1 MERNLK
7 PLYVCVFVMVAALVG
22 CGGGNNSTSNDT
34 TGGSAGSSNSGGSAG
49 SELDG
54 DVCAKSLGG
63 TCDEEG
69 AVDPC
74 TDYVCA
80 CGQWQ
85 DPDNIQCP
93 DAGTDAEPDANDPD
107 SGVDAESD
115 VDQPDAPPS
124 PEEICGNDKDDDGNG
139 KADCQDDACSSEL
152 ECQEEVCDGVD
163 NNGNGQEDEGFT
175 CKLGSTGNCQTAC
188 GSFGTMECESGCEW
202 GACQPPAENCTNG
215 KDDNCNGKTDCEDS
229 SCAGHAVCQCDAPTV
244 GEWCNTPYVPGDFFE
259 CEPSLRCDCS
269 FKWDYAATGDY
280 SCQTEEVCNGFDDN
294 GNTVVDEGF
303 ACIKN
308 SKQECNTSCG
318 SVGQQTCDS
327 TCNWGTCQPPV
338 ENCFSGSDEDCDGD
352 VDCDDSDCSS
362 LQACQEE
369 VCDGLDNNGNGQTD
383 EGYECIA
390 NTAYPCTN
398 ACGYSGTAE
407 CNSSCELGTCVVF
420 ENCYSGGDE
429 DCDGKADCDDSD
441 CSALPI
447 CQPENCTNGVDD
459 NGNNLV
465 DCDDPECSTEPVC
478 QPENCTNGVDD
489 NDDKLVDCDDP
500 DCATDVACHDFGT
513 CSTQGAPGTGSQCT
527 AWEQDNVPNSVF
539 LIEDGCANSLYDQ
552 WAMGYDY
559 SSAKA
564 LHLTGNHT
572 WSEITLPVPG
582 HGGSAMDVICLGQD
596 QVFIN
601 YTNDNGGVFLHWN
614 GSSFVELMKNQLDDL
629 VVMGLWGTG
638 ADNLWFFGFDN
649 SPIETLPGYMYH
661 WNGSTLVKH
670 DLPDFGDKVFRG
682 YDLFGEQDDLY
693 LAGFAADPDDWGNP
707 ATHKSMLLHWDGN
720 SWAKVPGSDSIKEFT
735 GIHGSSSC
743 DIMAVGGKH
752 TANGIVGATFQRN
765 GNQWVTETHDSLS
778 SIASVVKVSPYKF
791 VLQAH
796 EQFGASGQVWMGTHN
811 GSSVVWSDDF
821 IYKSEGSRFFSNG
834 PTWKVPGTNV
844 IMAAGD
850 GGHGSGDPQGPGT
863 YAFIFRATCQ

>member
-54 DVCAKSLGG
+54 NVCAKSLGG

-93 DAGTDAEPDANDPD
+93 DAGTDAEPDADDPD

-115 VDQPDAPPS
+115 VDQPDAPPP

-215 KDDNCNGKTDCEDS
+215 KDDNCNGKTDCEDP
-229 SCAGHAVCQCDAPTV
+229 SCASHAVCQCTPNTV
-244 GEWCNTPYVPGDFFE
+244 GDYCFYAGEYDECN
-259 CEPSLRCDCS
+259 PSIRCDCML
-269 FKWDYAATGDY
+269 KWNYAASGDFDCTL
-280 SCQTEEVCNGFDDN
+280 SEICNSQDDN
-294 GNTVVDEGF
+294 GSGQADDGPGMECV
-303 ACIKN
+303 KN
-308 SKQECNTSCG
+308 SSEVCTTTCG
-318 SVGQQTCDS
+318 SIGSKICSDTCVWS
-327 TCNWGTCQPPV
+327 TCQPPA

-369 VCDGLDNNGNGQTD
+369 VCDGVDNNGNGQTD

-407 CNSSCELGTCVVF
+407 CNSSCELGACVVF

-441 CSALPI
+441 CAGLPV
-447 CQPENCTNGVDD
+447 CQEPENCTNGVDD
-459 NGNNLV
+459 
-465 DCDDPECSTEPVC
+465 DDDT
-478 QPENCTNGVDD
+478 
-489 NDDKLVDCDDP
+489 LVDCDDP

-513 CSTQGAPGTGSQCT
+513 CSTQGAPGVGYECGTWT
-527 AWEQDNVPNSVF
+527 LDNTPWG
-539 LIEDGCANSLYDQ
+539 IAQIQAGCANSEFDQ
-552 WAMGYDY
+552 WAMGDDY
-559 SSAKA
+559 GSARA

-572 WSEITLPVPG
+572 WSEVTLPVPG
-582 HGGSAMDVICLGQD
+582 HGGSAMDVICLGQN
-596 QVFIN
+596 QVFIS
-601 YTNDNGGVFLHWN
+601 YKNDDGGVVLHWN

-629 VVMGLWGTG
+629 VVWVSGVQGRITSGSPASTIRRSEVRLRTCTTGT
-638 ADNLWFFGFDN
+638 
-649 SPIETLPGYMYH
+649 E
-661 WNGSTLVKH
+661 
-670 DLPDFGDKVFRG
+670 
-682 YDLFGEQDDLY
+682 
-693 LAGFAADPDDWGNP
+693 LA
-707 ATHKSMLLHWDGN
+707 
-720 SWAKVPGSDSIKEFT
+720 
-735 GIHGSSSC
+735 
-743 DIMAVGGKH
+743 
-752 TANGIVGATFQRN
+752 
-765 GNQWVTETHDSLS
+765 
-778 SIASVVKVSPYKF
+778 
-791 VLQAH
+791 
-796 EQFGASGQVWMGTHN
+796 
-811 GSSVVWSDDF
+811 
-821 IYKSEGSRFFSNG
+821 
-834 PTWKVPGTNV
+834 
-844 IMAAGD
+844 
-850 GGHGSGDPQGPGT
+850 
-863 YAFIFRATCQ
+863 